1 MDKIRDINEDILNQK
16 LEVLVQ
22 KLVFGAS
29 KPSKFEILNS
39 SIEYFLVN
47 KRFDVPLLW
56 NDSLLKVFL
65 CSCLSIYIYIY
76 IYIYCRVTFFLSAT
90 RQVKMVPEDYKF

>member
-65 CSCLSIYIYIY
+65 CSCLSLELYIYIYIIYIYIY
-76 IYIYCRVTFFLSAT
+76 IHIAGSHFFS
-90 RQVKMVPEDYKF
+90 QPQGK